1 MEGCKLKNLRRNLLI
16 AIVLIGGIY
25 FIYSFFFSSR
35 AILNN
40 VSKLKGYELEII
52 EENKPIKLYI
62 EEELFQLRDGEE
74 KNLNIVLDEQY
85 NTKIILEHIIRR
97 DDDVYF
103 SFTTDYALPYRR
115 GHFLYNGILNS
126 DGSITSYS
134 TGQEF
139 ELINALDESIDAGQT
154 GSGPNSDFSFGISKE
169 QIDQIE
175 DGFTVFYKGMY
186 LYEYRKR

>member
-1 MEGCKLKNLRRNLLI
+1 MKNLRRNLLI
-16 AIVLIGGIY
+16 ALVLIGGIY

-115 GHFLYNGILNS
+115 GN
-126 DGSITSYS
+126 
-134 TGQEF
+134 
-139 ELINALDESIDAGQT
+139 
-154 GSGPNSDFSFGISKE
+154 
-169 QIDQIE
+169 
-175 DGFTVFYKGMY
+175 FYTMAF
-186 LYEYRKR
+186 